1 MTCCQSIK
9 DCIYRRCEECKNL
22 LETYKPSLDDQ
33 FILAKYQ
40 QWQSFEKRSEKV
52 TITATVGDIF
62 SDLESK
68 LNSFLVH
75 RYVKREQ
82 AVTFAKMIS
91 ECNGSSVTLQVDFS
105 ENATLIEQDE
115 IQSAHW
121 THKQV
126 TIFTAHAW
134 VDMNK

>member
-1 MTCCQSIK
+1 M
-9 DCIYRRCEECKNL
+9 
-22 LETYKPSLDDQ
+22 
-33 FILAKYQ
+33 
-40 QWQSFEKRSEKV
+40 
-52 TITATVGDIF
+52 
-62 SDLESK
+62 
-68 LNSFLVH
+68 NSFLVH

-82 AVTFAKMIS
+82 AATFAKLIS

-126 TIFTAHAW
+126 TIFTAHAC
-134 VDMNK
+134 VDSDTKESFAIVSDHLNHTRGSLHFHDIPF